1 MVRAARVDP
10 GLGAHLEVRAR
21 GPEDGA
27 GGQHRHGL
35 LDLLAVDVLDDQAE
49 AVAQVDEGGGD
60 GRAGLGGEDQA
71 RGVLAVAHGE
81 RRGADGDLALGHG
94 RVDLG
99 HVGLEDAVLA
109 RDQVVGVVL
118 HERGALGGR
127 VAGGHDL
134 HEAHHRGCLPVALG
148 AKAVALLHEALNRER
163 RQLLEAAEVAEV
175 VGEGVVVV
183 LHEEA
188 LDADLL
194 GGLDLDMGAELLR
207 VTAVEHQIVGV
218 VVLVGEGLDLGV
230 GDAVDV
236 GHELVDGPGVHGP
249 AKDLLGLDLVA
260 VGHRDVAHGVREA
273 AHADVTGL
281 VDAHR
286 HALPGTELGQDG
298 LVLPVAEDDLV
309 VPAHAGE
316 DVPELALAM
325 GRLVLVH
332 EVHVDGVVRNL
343 LVVLRRELAQRLA
356 EVAQAGDVVLGRGE
370 GVRPS
375 DDAGALGIHVGL
387 VERGLDDVGREQVGL
402 EHDLEGHLVGR
413 VERGDD
419 LGGVLGDVLEH
430 LVAVE
435 VLGAGAEIE
444 AVLLD
449 LEHVRS
455 FRHETEQRGMT
466 CASGLCV
473 GPSPL
478 RGPAPQARGA
488 GREEGKDS
496 FPRGR
501 DSVTPFASCARGRCS
516 G

>member
-1 MVRAARVDP
+1 M
-10 GLGAHLEVRAR
+10 
-21 GPEDGA
+21 
-27 GGQHRHGL
+27 
-35 LDLLAVDVLDDQAE
+35 
-49 AVAQVDEGGGD
+49 
-60 GRAGLGGEDQA
+60 
-71 RGVLAVAHGE
+71 
-81 RRGADGDLALGHG
+81 
-94 RVDLG
+94 
-99 HVGLEDAVLA
+99 
-109 RDQVVGVVL
+109 
-118 HERGALGGR
+118 
-127 VAGGHDL
+127 
-134 HEAHHRGCLPVALG
+134 
-148 AKAVALLHEALNRER
+148 
-163 RQLLEAAEVAEV
+163 

-194 GGLDLDMGAELLR
+194 LGLDLDVTTELLR
-207 VTAVEHQIVGV
+207 VTAVEHELVGV

-236 GHELVDGPGVHGP
+236 GHEVVHGPGVHGP

-273 AHADVTGL
+273 AHADVAGL

-286 HALPGTELGQDG
+286 HALPGAELGEDR
-298 LVLPVAEDDLV
+298 LVLPEAKDDLV

-332 EVHVDGVVRNL
+332 EVHVDGVVRDL

-356 EVAQAGDVVLGRGE
+356 EVAQARDVVLGRGE
-370 GVRPS
+370 GVRPG
-375 DDAGALGIHVGL
+375 DDAGALGVHVGL
-387 VERGLDDVGREQVGL
+387 VESGLDHVGREQVGL

-449 LEHVRS
+449 LEHVCS
-455 FRHETEQRGMT
+455 FRHDMT
-466 CASGLCV
+466 MTSDLLV
-473 GPSPL
+473 NPFVNLPFPP

-488 GREEGKDS
+488 GRREGKEGLDPSEEG
-496 FPRGR
+496 
-501 DSVTPFASCARGRCS
+501 
-516 G
+516 